1 MAQKR
6 VKSHTKRNNRKN
18 KKTIKTR
25 KTLKQ
30 KRKTLKQK
38 RIGGASSYIS
48 QEYEKYREKLLAK
61 GDNDKL
67 RELQQGSKLM
77 NVLNELLGLDKASR
91 VKNAMRSGHIRTILI
106 DGDLNVKVLLDFDRF
121 GLVYDCDFTDG
132 GESVVVN
139 IKLAFPNNTFKTI
152 SYRVDEEE
160 ATEGMNEND
169 KVIVFMFS
177 SVMEPKYNE
186 LMNIVAA

>member
-6 VKSHTKRNNRKN
+6 VKSRTKRNNKKN
-18 KKTIKTR
+18 KRTI
-25 KTLKQ
+25 Q
-30 KRKTLKQK
+30 KRKTLKRK
-38 RIGGASSYIS
+38 HIGGASSYIS
-48 QEYEKYREKLLAK
+48 QEYEKYREKLVAK
-61 GDNDKL
+61 ADNDKL
-67 RELQQGSKLM
+67 RELQQGIKLT
-77 NVLNELLGLDKASR
+77 NVLNELLGLYDASR
-91 VKNAMRSGHIRTILI
+91 VKNAMRSGHIRTILE

-121 GLVYDCDFTDG
+121 GLIYQCDFTDG

-152 SYRVDEEE
+152 SHRGDEEE

-169 KVIVFMFS
+169 KNIVSMFS
-177 SVMEPKYNE
+177 RVMEPNYNE

>member
-18 KKTIKTR
+18 KRTIKTR
-25 KTLKQ
+25 KTIQ
-30 KRKTLKQK
+30 KRKTLKRK

-48 QEYEKYREKLLAK
+48 QEYEKYRENLVAK

-67 RELQQGSKLM
+67 RELQQGSKLT
-77 NVLNELLGLDKASR
+77 NVLNELLGLDDVSR
-91 VKNAMRSGHIRTILI
+91 VKNAMRSGHIRTILE
-106 DGDLNVKVLLDFDRF
+106 DGYLNVKVLLDFDRF
-121 GLVYDCDFTDG
+121 GLIYQCDFTDG

-177 SVMEPKYNE
+177 RVMEPKYNE

>member
-18 KKTIKTR
+18 KRTIK
-25 KTLKQ
+25 
-30 KRKTLKQK
+30 KRKTLKRK
-38 RIGGASSYIS
+38 RVGGASSYIS
-48 QEYEKYREKLLAK
+48 QEYEKYREKLVAN

-67 RELQQGSKLM
+67 RELQQGSKLT
-77 NVLNELLGLDKASR
+77 NVLNELLGLDNASR
-91 VKNAMRSGHIRTILI
+91 VKNTMRSGHIRTMLA
-106 DGDLNVKVLLDFDRF
+106 DDDLNVKVLLDFDRF
-121 GLVYDCDFTDG
+121 GLIYQCDFTDG

-152 SYRVDEEE
+152 SYRGDEEE

-177 SVMEPKYNE
+177 RVMEPNYNE
-186 LMNIVAA
+186 LMNIVH

>member
-6 VKSHTKRNNRKN
+6 VKSRTKRNNRKN
-18 KKTIKTR
+18 KRTIK
-25 KTLKQ
+25 

-38 RIGGASSYIS
+38 HIGGASSYIS
-48 QEYEKYREKLLAK
+48 QEYEKYREKLVAK

-152 SYRVDEEE
+152 SYRVDEEA
-160 ATEGMNEND
+160 ATEGMNKND
-169 KVIVFMFS
+169 TDIVFMFS